1 MHDIAGVMKVSRDV
15 VSRLTVTERRIVE
28 YFAKHGGS
36 AREIA
41 DALGV
46 SERTV
51 YKALYRYR
59 RIARS
64 LGVDAS
70 GFYFRNRGDV
80 AASPVSRVK
89 TNDEGEIVALLR
101 RILLELERLNRNVER
116 LCGDGRR
123 SVGGRVAE
131 KVERVED
138 AVSVAA
144 EGGAGLPSFASGNP
158 WLGVLSR
165 RKSR

>member
-70 GFYFRNRGDV
+70 GFYFRNRGEV
-80 AASPVSRVK
+80 AASPVSRGK
-89 TNDEGEIVALLR
+89 AGEEGEVVALLR

-116 LCGDGRR
+116 LCGGGR

-131 KVERVED
+131 RVERVEE

-144 EGGAGLPSFASGNP
+144 EGGAGLPSFANGNP